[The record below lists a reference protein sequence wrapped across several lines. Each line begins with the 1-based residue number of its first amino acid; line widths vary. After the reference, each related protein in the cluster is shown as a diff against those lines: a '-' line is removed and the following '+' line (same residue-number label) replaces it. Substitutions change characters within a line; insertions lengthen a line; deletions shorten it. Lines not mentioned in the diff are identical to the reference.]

1 MSFAH
6 LQHLRNSFPFL
17 SRQAHLQI
25 ISKRRPEMHKS
36 QIGGVNVSYGIF
48 NVVGGRIGA
57 FWRATLDRRTQPMSG
72 LSAKLRY
79 DIGEDDVRPEKGHD
93 RGETSFEVM
102 LRRSI

>member
-1 MSFAH
+1 
-6 LQHLRNSFPFL
+6 
-17 SRQAHLQI
+17 
-25 ISKRRPEMHKS
+25 MHKS

-79 DIGEDDVRPEKGHD
+79 DIGEDDVRPQKHHGGD
-93 RGETSFEVM
+93 ETSLDRM
-102 LRRSI
+102 LQRSI